1 MGTYTIKLT
10 ATNYGGSNSTTKTDY
25 ISVTSDVSA
34 PVANFTMDANSG
46 QVPLTVHFTDT
57 STGSVSNWEWN
68 FGDGSTS
75 TEQNPTHTYVTG
87 GSYNVNLTA
96 TGPGGSNTAT
106 LPVTVSAPLT
116 SNNFNGG
123 IPLTNVQKGTVS
135 GGLWYD
141 SYPGFSTSAQKTFTL
156 PAYTDIKWAR
166 LYVTVY
172 DGHMQSNYR
181 GNVTIGVDANGD
193 SAYEIQ
199 KNETFDTSY
208 SFPGEGGT
216 GPVWVSD
223 HMNRVTSDYLMWYD
237 LTDAINGQTVNVQAT
252 STKIDSSFDGRVK
265 AMTLVVAY
273 DDGDSDQV
281 DYWVNQGHD
290 TVNPNDDE
298 YTGSTSFSTSS
309 LTSGWSSAN
318 LTAIYLASTDGTY
331 IVPGN
336 NTGFR
341 CKSWLLFRV

>member
-1 MGTYTIKLT
+1 MGTYTVKLT

-116 SNNFNGG
+116 SNNYNGG

-141 SYPGFSTSAQKTFTL
+141 SYPGFNTSAQKTFTL

-199 KNETFDTSY
+199 KNETFDTELLI
-208 SFPGEGGT
+208 PGRR
-216 GPVWVSD
+216 W
-223 HMNRVTSDYLMWYD
+223 NRSCL
-237 LTDAINGQTVNVQAT
+237 G
-252 STKIDSSFDGRVK
+252 KRPHE
-265 AMTLVVAY
+265 
-273 DDGDSDQV
+273 
-281 DYWVNQGHD
+281 QGHKRLPD
-290 TVNPNDDE
+290 VVRLNRCNQ
-298 YTGSTSFSTSS
+298 
-309 LTSGWSSAN
+309 WS
-318 LTAIYLASTDGTY
+318 D
-331 IVPGN
+331 
-336 NTGFR
+336 R
-341 CKSWLLFRV
+341 